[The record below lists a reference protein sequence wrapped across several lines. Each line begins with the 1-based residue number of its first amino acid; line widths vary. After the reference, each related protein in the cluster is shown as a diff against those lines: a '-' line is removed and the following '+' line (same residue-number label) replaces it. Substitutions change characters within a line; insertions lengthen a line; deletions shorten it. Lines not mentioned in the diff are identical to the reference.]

1 MDKGA
6 SSSALN
12 RRRARVCAPSREK
25 EVIGDGFPF
34 VLVLE
39 LRPLV
44 SPQSSPHSL
53 PLSLSLSLTLS
64 VRGDMPALRF
74 GGHDKD
80 YRRCL
85 MKGQPLLFTTLFMRP
100 SC

>member
-1 MDKGA
+1 MPKALVPVEEAMDKMLWPWSAAMDKGA

-44 SPQSSPHSL
+44 VL
-53 PLSLSLSLTLS
+53 
-64 VRGDMPALRF
+64 
-74 GGHDKD
+74 
-80 YRRCL
+80 
-85 MKGQPLLFTTLFMRP
+85 
-100 SC
+100 